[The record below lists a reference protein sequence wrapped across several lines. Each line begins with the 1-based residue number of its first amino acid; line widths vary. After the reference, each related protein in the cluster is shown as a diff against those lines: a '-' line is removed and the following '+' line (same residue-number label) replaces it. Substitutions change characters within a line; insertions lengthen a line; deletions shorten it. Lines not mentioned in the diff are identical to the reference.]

1 MESDIINQLLVLLV
15 SVFGDSVGDWIANA
29 LGIVVAVVGS
39 ASLIVAALEKIAG
52 ITPSTKDDYYVGKAK
67 KFLGKVTA
75 VLDKIALNPAK
86 HNAREK

>member
-1 MESDIINQLLVLLV
+1 MEYELINEALALLV
-15 SVFGDSVGDWIANA
+15 SLFGDNVGAWVVNA
-29 LGIVVAVVGS
+29 LLYVSTIAGA
-39 ASLIVAALEKIAG
+39 ASLVVLALEKIAG